1 MCLRSHHDFLFWDVS
16 AFVSFRDVLAS
27 CRRARNLN
35 SSGESKKS
43 DPDPSFGKTTHPR
56 SFLTYLELLEVEVAH
71 FTEAERSGLLG
82 EIEERELQGG
92 APREGKV
99 PGRCALDL
107 VHLAQS
113 CRGIRE
119 GLTTR
124 QEVRPLHCAR
134 EAPVENIDVG
144 FDSKRERERER
155 EGEGVGV
162 SGSERGGVSLQ
173 WPASLSPFAIS
184 STV

>member
-1 MCLRSHHDFLFWDVS
+1 MSIKVFKQSPRLSVLGRERLRFLS
-16 AFVSFRDVLAS
+16 GRTRLLPP
-27 CRRARNLN
+27 RRQSEFKGRVEKVRSRSLQ
-35 SSGESKKS
+35 ER
-43 DPDPSFGKTTHPR
+43 TTHPR
-56 SFLTYLELLEVEVAH
+56 PFLTYLELLEIEVAH

-107 VHLAQS
+107 VHLAQP

-124 QEVRPLHCAR
+124 QEVRPLHGAR

-144 FDSKRERERER
+144 FDSKR
-155 EGEGVGV
+155 
-162 SGSERGGVSLQ
+162 
-173 WPASLSPFAIS
+173 
-184 STV
+184 